1 MLARPH
7 QSPNSWHT
15 QLAFGCVI
23 LTAFASFAFASRI
36 VGQEWQVWATFGLG
50 GLYAVLGVMGD
61 NFVGDHRRPIVVLY
75 YLVQCAVLTAML
87 FVSPVRGFFFIL
99 TLPVA
104 SRSIFEL
111 NWKAATVVI
120 AYLFGVSVSVIGY
133 FYGTTDL
140 AQIAIN
146 YLAAFVFTVA
156 FTIVAV
162 RALAAKSRAEFLT
175 AELAAANEKLRAH
188 ALQTEELATMRER
201 NRVAREIHDGVGH
214 YLTVI
219 KVQLDAA
226 AALLPAQPGP
236 AQTSVETAARLA
248 GEALD
253 DVRRSVGALRTDV
266 PRPPLVE
273 ALRQLASA
281 TTPQPSLR
289 TEGTLRTLSAA
300 VEHSLYRCAQ
310 EGLTNIR
317 KHAASTAAELI
328 LDFRDPARVRFSLLD
343 NGRGA
348 EPATAGAAAKPG
360 FGLRGLRERVELL
373 GGTVSAGNRAGGGFA
388 LVVEVPA

>member
-1 MLARPH
+1 MLARPP
-7 QSPNSWHT
+7 QSPNSWYT

-23 LTAFASFAFASRI
+23 VTAFASFVFAPRI

-50 GLYAVLGVMGD
+50 GLYAVLGVLGD
-61 NFVGDHRRPIVVLY
+61 NFIGDHRRPALAFY
-75 YLVQCAVLTAML
+75 YLGQCAVLTTML

-99 TLPVA
+99 VLPVA
-104 SRSIFEL
+104 SQSIFEL
-111 NWKAATVVI
+111 SWKAATVVI
-120 AYLFGVSVSVIGY
+120 AYLFGVCVGVIGY
-133 FYGTTDL
+133 YYGTRDL
-140 AQIAIN
+140 VQVAID

-188 ALQTEELATMRER
+188 ALQTEEFATVRER
-201 NRVAREIHDGVGH
+201 NRLAREIHDGVGH

-253 DVRRSVGALRTDV
+253 DVRRSVGALRTDAT
-266 PRPPLVE
+266 RPPLAE

-281 TTPQPSLR
+281 TTPPPGLNI
-289 TEGTLRTLSAA
+289 EGTPRTLSAA
-300 VEHSLYRCAQ
+300 VEHALYRCAQ

-317 KHAASTAAELI
+317 KHAAATATDLI
-328 LDFRDPARVRFSLLD
+328 LDFRDPARLRFSLLD

-348 EPATAGAAAKPG
+348 TPAPGDPADKPG
-360 FGLRGLRERVELL
+360 YGLRGLRERIELL
-373 GGTVSAGNRAGGGFA
+373 GGTVVAGNRPGGGFA